1 MSQIYYYDAHKIES
15 GHRRTGILI
24 SAIIHA
30 LLLLIFFLR
39 ILDFSKEPEQE
50 IGVEILLPSQIVME
64 EPPIATGGGSSP
76 GPESEEAQQGGSK
89 GSEAKPA
96 LEEMEKQIDRA
107 EPQKTIPVPTTPAP
121 KPVLVEAEPQVVK
134 VDPPKVETHTP
145 TTRPSP
151 EVIKPPVGT
160 KPAPSTGGA
169 HGTSG
174 NASTGDDD
182 NPGSGGTG
190 TGTGTGT
197 GAGPA
202 NSGSGAGGGGGT
214 GSGTGTG
221 SGDGVGVDFDETGP
235 LKRKPIWRPDLK
247 DLARVNAQIVV
258 FNMCINREGLVTY
271 IKYNPKLSKTKD
283 MKFILEAQRKMQ
295 QYKFQVDQKAPKKE
309 CGTYTFN
316 AAGMI
321 QRLN

>member
-1 MSQIYYYDAHKIES
+1 M
-15 GHRRTGILI
+15 
-24 SAIIHA
+24 
-30 LLLLIFFLR
+30 
-39 ILDFSKEPEQE
+39 
-50 IGVEILLPSQIVME
+50 
-64 EPPIATGGGSSP
+64 
-76 GPESEEAQQGGSK
+76 
-89 GSEAKPA
+89 
-96 LEEMEKQIDRA
+96 
-107 EPQKTIPVPTTPAP
+107 
-121 KPVLVEAEPQVVK
+121 VEAEPQVVK
-134 VDPPKVETHTP
+134 VDPPKVETHTT

-151 EVIKPPVGT
+151 EVIKPPVET

-235 LKRKPIWRPDLK
+235 LKRNQFGDPI
-247 DLARVNAQIVV
+247 
-258 FNMCINREGLVTY
+258 
-271 IKYNPKLSKTKD
+271 
-283 MKFILEAQRKMQ
+283 
-295 QYKFQVDQKAPKKE
+295 
-309 CGTYTFN
+309 
-316 AAGMI
+316 
-321 QRLN
+321 

>member
-50 IGVEILLPSQIVME
+50 IGVEILLPSQIVIE
-64 EPPIATGGGSSP
+64 EPPVATGGGSSP
-76 GPESEEAQQGGSK
+76 GLESEEAQQGGSK

-96 LEEMEKQIDRA
+96 LEEMEKQVDRS
-107 EPQKTIPVPTTPAP
+107 EPQKTIPVPATPAP
-121 KPVLVEAEPQVVK
+121 KPIIVDPEPQVVK

-151 EVIKPPVGT
+151 EVIKPPVET

-182 NPGSGGTG
+182 NPGSGGSGTGSG
-190 TGTGTGT
+190 TGTGP
-197 GAGPA
+197 GPA

-271 IKYNPKLSKTKD
+271 IKYNAKLSKTKD

-321 QRLN
+321 QKLN